1 METTIKQIKRLF
13 LLLFLIVAGAQSA
26 WAKEFSEFHRFTHTM
41 YGVNF
46 ELVYYEWRENDHST
60 LRDYGRYA
68 SIIDIPSGANA
79 ITIPEKLVYNAY
91 TYDIT
96 SVGEHYAEPSIS
108 DYSLSGAN
116 NYSYL
121 KSDLKI
127 VPVSVSGSTVQSIV
141 FQGAIKFVGDFVSQ
155 SLTTLEFQKDVTI
168 NSNVT
173 VAGLRTLNLGGA
185 LTLKGTLLSQFLE
198 EIHFNELTCSG
209 KFNCSSLKNVYFTNT
224 DKVSF
229 TGNWSDHF
237 SAPAKS
243 VTAHV
248 YDLTPNAIAALKNKA
263 VWCDFKEIVNHKS
276 DVSYTLVT
284 NDNIEMKF
292 YKLNGNASF
301 VSATSLSQIA
311 SITSGSKTGTV
322 KSEGNYA
329 VVLPSSNLANKNV
342 QLTRNGQAVTLEP
355 GNEQGSP
362 VMFYEELN
370 LQEDVRYEVTVTDK
384 TCNFT
389 LTQTGYKGN
398 ITYTKTLNGTTSSG
412 LIYTSEGSFICAQGS
427 TVKLSIPYDQY
438 TPKTLEVNG
447 SQKTLTY
454 ENGRATA
461 SFGVPSASS
470 IAATLTWEPPA
481 ALPENH
487 ELPQVMVMRMGQG
500 DVVLKDVFYTEDP
513 QEMDYW
519 RLDDP
524 GWALR
529 RTVNCEDAITTVAI
543 SDLDGSGNPRDDADW
558 GFIVE
563 ATPLA
568 GQIVKAVLL
577 GHVLRSEHTMEWE
590 DAFTE
595 ENLMPHLSID
605 ATTGKHTLHMGGDE
619 MWYGPGNYTVLVEMG
634 PAESE
639 VKTHASLNFVRKGG
653 RSRVRLYREDC
664 ETDGWFDIDEGTTI
678 HELKLYA
685 PAEAEEC
692 GQSMNITQQLFV
704 SPVEGEVIHIYC
716 DGRDV
721 TTQAWN
727 DENEDYQL
735 TLERA
740 DHTYTVL
747 IDDAPDANPTWTI
760 RQEEGMNTIVM
771 YTKGDTYTET
781 TYTGTLNKVPID
793 DTEIDKVTLKVYA
806 ENQND
811 SKPLR
816 ILRNGEDVSYM
827 FNNMINDGQDG
838 FRLCYEVPVNVLTNC
853 DWDIS
858 YNIDHQQTFIVNGG
872 TTEQVVEMEYEHLK
886 GGPYLHANND
896 GIPATGYI
904 PPFDNA
910 KNSYVYLTFYVKEDE
925 TAKILRNG
933 IDVTDLFER
942 GKTYYDLQINDADY
956 DGNNTLSALGFDIR
970 EAATWQIDIKITKI
984 FLEAYVG
991 GGTLVKQRI
1000 MPNGDIE
1007 SEGGGQNY
1015 SGHWIKD
1022 GEGVRI
1028 LFIPDANGAKLKSLV
1043 LGTTALDLEN
1053 ESRLELQSDGIY
1065 VFTLTA
1071 EQVAEL
1077 RTANENIQVFAE
1089 FEKPNTIDFS
1099 FVGDFYLVSYKSD
1112 YEMELDDSPRSGESF
1127 EMSNITGS
1135 NFQQITEGTD
1145 LDGYLAQLH
1154 FKPKDSNATIRVYRN
1169 GEELT
1174 ESIQT
1179 TYQQAGVLNYY
1190 YLEGSDSSWH
1200 SPASWVIIADDG
1212 SGSFDLNHDGKVDI
1226 ADVTK
1231 LVNEILEKN
1240 PNGN

>member
-1 METTIKQIKRLF
+1 MKTMGNIRKLF
-13 LLLFLIVAGAQSA
+13 LLLCLVSAGVQSA
-26 WAKEFSEFHRFTHTM
+26 WAQTYTYLREATVDGVTYYLYLGHYLYNSGNVASIKDISATGEVVIPRIVNYMDVDANVFIMDVYVKAAGWWYDQQRPEDRTCTSTNMSSLTFENHVDIHGKFSIPNL
-41 YGVNF
+41 YGP
-46 ELVYYEWRENDHST
+46 LVFPNSST
-60 LRDYGRYA
+60 LNWITTIFSDA
-68 SIIDIPSGANA
+68 TLDIPRATSISGSMDVKGTINAPA
-79 ITIPEKLVYNAY
+79 ITK
-91 TYDIT
+91 
-96 SVGEHYAEPSIS
+96 
-108 DYSLSGAN
+108 
-116 NYSYL
+116 L
-121 KSDLKI
+121 KS
-127 VPVSVSGSTVQSIV
+127 PQSVSGTINANAATEVTIPQKATISGTINASSATTVDILENANVSGTINVNAATKVTIPQKATISGTINATSATTV
-141 FQGAIKFVGDFVSQ
+141 KILENANVSGTINVSSATDVEISGGAIYGKLISSQ
-155 SLTTLEFQKDVTI
+155 
-168 NSNVT
+168 
-173 VAGLRTLNLGGA
+173 LRSIKLGGA
-185 LTLKGTLLSQFLE
+185 DFGLTGKLQCSNLRNIYIPNKNSIPNFVGNYSE
-198 EIHFNELTCSG
+198 HFTAP
-209 KFNCSSLKNVYFTNT
+209 TNSIT
-224 DKVSF
+224 V
-229 TGNWSDHF
+229 
-237 SAPAKS
+237 
-243 VTAHV
+243 HV
-248 YDLTPNAIAALKNKA
+248 YDMTPNEIAAMKNSA
-263 VWCDFKEIVNHKS
+263 VWNGFKEIVNHKS
-276 DVSYTLVT
+276 NISYTLVT
-284 NDNIEMKF
+284 NGGVEMKL
-292 YKLNGNASF
+292 YQLNGNASF

-311 SITSGSKTGTV
+311 DILSGSKTGTV
-322 KSEGNYA
+322 KGEGNYA

-342 QLTRNGQAVTLEP
+342 QLTRNGQPVTLEE
-355 GNEQGSP
+355 GDEQGEP
-362 VMFYEELN
+362 VLFYEELN

-470 IAATLTWEPPA
+470 TAATLTWEPPA

-500 DVVLKDVFYTEDP
+500 DVVLKDVFYTKDP

-529 RTVNCEDAITTVAI
+529 RTVNCEDAITTVTI

-577 GHVLRSEHTMEWE
+577 GHVPHGSNMMEWE

-605 ATTGKHTLHMGGDE
+605 ATTGKCTLHMGGDE

-760 RQEEGMNTIVM
+760 KQEEGMNTIVM

-781 TYTGTLNKVPID
+781 SYTGTLNKVPID

-827 FNNMINDGQDG
+827 FNYMINDGQDG

-858 YNIDHQQTFIVNGG
+858 YNTDHQQTFIVNGG
-872 TTEQVVEMEYEHLK
+872 TTEQVVEMEYEHLE

-933 IDVTDLFER
+933 VDVTDLFER
-942 GKTYYDLQINDADY
+942 GSNYYDLQINDADY

-970 EAATWQIDIKITKI
+970 EAATWQI
-984 FLEAYVG
+984 
-991 GGTLVKQRI
+991 
-1000 MPNGDIE
+1000 
-1007 SEGGGQNY
+1007 
-1015 SGHWIKD
+1015 
-1022 GEGVRI
+1022 
-1028 LFIPDANGAKLKSLV
+1028 
-1043 LGTTALDLEN
+1043 
-1053 ESRLELQSDGIY
+1053 
-1065 VFTLTA
+1065 
-1071 EQVAEL
+1071 
-1077 RTANENIQVFAE
+1077 
-1089 FEKPNTIDFS
+1089 TI
-1099 FVGDFYLVSYKSD
+1099 
-1112 YEMELDDSPRSGESF
+1112 
-1127 EMSNITGS
+1127 
-1135 NFQQITEGTD
+1135 
-1145 LDGYLAQLH
+1145 
-1154 FKPKDSNATIRVYRN
+1154 
-1169 GEELT
+1169 
-1174 ESIQT
+1174 
-1179 TYQQAGVLNYY
+1179 
-1190 YLEGSDSSWH
+1190 
-1200 SPASWVIIADDG
+1200 DDG
-1212 SGSFDLNHDGKVDI
+1212 SNQPGVNYMFIGNYNYVTAYADYNEGYEYEGSQFHAENVEGYCVGKVIENGSCINEEMGMDIQMQNANDTFRAFRNGVDMTSQFSKGDGNIWTFTSRDATMHEPAQWIIVADNDLSRYDTNRDGEITI

-1231 LVNEILEKN
+1231 LVNKVLN
-1240 PNGN
+1240 R